1 MSTLIRNA
9 EIITA
14 SDRYR
19 ADVRV
24 EGEKIAAIG
33 EDLTAQPRDEIVEG
47 GDQLLI
53 PGGIDPHV
61 HMALPFMGT
70 VSIDDAESGTIAGIM
85 GGTTGLIDFV
95 IPYKGESLLETLAA
109 WNAKFEGKA
118 AHDWTYH
125 MAITDWD
132 ERIAREIPIVV
143 QEHGI
148 TSFKIFMAYKG
159 ILGVDDTQIFHILEA
174 ARENGVTVTVHAVNG
189 DVQLLL
195 ADRFAER
202 GDIGTPYHALAQP
215 PRAEGE
221 ATGRVID
228 LAQIAGATVYIVHV
242 TCDDAVER
250 IAAARARGEPVWGET
265 CPQYLLLDDSRYD
278 LPDFEG
284 AKYVLSPPLR
294 KREDQEALWNALR
307 TDAISVMG
315 TDHCAFT
322 FKGQK
327 EMGRDDFRKIPNGF
341 MGIEERLALLYT
353 YGVRAGRID
362 LNRWVQLTSANAARI
377 FGLWPRK
384 GTIAVGADA
393 DLVLWDPEAT
403 HTISARTHHSRC
415 DYNVYEGFETVGAP
429 TRVWVRGELAAADG
443 EFVGAPGRGRFITRG
458 RAAAEPGVGAPGPAR
473 VAGAAD

>member
-1 MSTLIRNA
+1 MSFIIKNA
-9 EIITA
+9 DIVTA

-24 EGEKIAAIG
+24 EGEKVVAIG
-33 EDLTAQPRDEIVEG
+33 EDIAAQPGDEIVEG

-95 IPYKGESLLETLAA
+95 IPYKGESLLETLAV

-125 MAITDWD
+125 MAISDWN
-132 ERIAREIPIVV
+132 EEIAREIPIVV
-143 QEHGI
+143 HDHGI

-159 ILGVDDTQIFHILEA
+159 VLQVDDQQIVHILEA
-174 ARENGVTVTVHAVNG
+174 AREHGVTVTVHAVNG
-189 DVQLLL
+189 DIVKLLS
-195 ADRFAER
+195 DRFAESGR
-202 GDIGTPYHALAQP
+202 TGPPFHALGQP
-215 PRAEGE
+215 ARAEGE
-221 ATGRVID
+221 AAGRVID
-228 LAQIAGATVYIVHV
+228 LAAITGATVYIVHT
-242 TCDDAVER
+242 TCDDAVEQ
-250 IAAARARGEPVWGET
+250 IAAARARGESVWGET
-265 CPQYLLLDDSRYD
+265 CPQYLLLDDSYYD

-294 KREDQEALWNALR
+294 KREDQKALWNALR
-307 TDAISVMG
+307 TDAISVVG
-315 TDHCAFT
+315 TDHCAFM

-327 EMGRDDFRKIPNGF
+327 DMGREDFRRIPNGF
-341 MGIEERLALLYT
+341 MGIEERLTLLYT
-353 YGVRAGRID
+353 HGVRTGRID
-362 LNRWVQLTSANAARI
+362 VNRWVQLTSANAARI

-393 DLVLWDPEAT
+393 DLVLWDPEA
-403 HTISARTHHSRC
+403 HRTISARTHHSRC

-443 EFVGAPGRGRFITRG
+443 EFTGAAGRGRFVPRG
-458 RAAAEPGVGAPGPAR
+458 RAAATSSRAG
-473 VAGAAD
+473 VAGTAAD

>member
-1 MSTLIRNA
+1 MNTVIRNA
-9 EIITA
+9 EIVTA

-19 ADVRV
+19 ADVRI
-24 EGEKIAAIG
+24 EGERITAIG
-33 EDLTAQPRDEIVEG
+33 EDLPAQP
-47 GDQLLI
+47 GDQVVDGDGQLLI

-85 GGTTGLIDFV
+85 GGTTCLIDFV
-95 IPYKGESLLETLAA
+95 IPYKGESLLETLAS

-125 MAITDWD
+125 MAISDWND
-132 ERIAREIPIVV
+132 GIAREIPIVV
-143 QEHGI
+143 HEHGI

-159 ILGVDDTQIFHILEA
+159 VLGVDDAQIFHILEA
-174 ARENGVTVTVHAVNG
+174 ARENGVTVNVHAVNG

-202 GDIGTPYHALAQP
+202 GDTGTPYHALAQP

-228 LAQIAGATVYIVHV
+228 LAAITGATVYIVHV

-250 IAAARARGEPVWGET
+250 IAAARARGESVWGET
-265 CPQYLLLDDSRYD
+265 CPQYLLLDDSAYD
-278 LPDFEG
+278 LPDFES

-307 TDAISVMG
+307 TDAISVVG
-315 TDHCAFT
+315 TDHCAFQ

-327 EMGRDDFRKIPNGF
+327 NMGRDDFRKIPNGF
-341 MGIEERLALLYT
+341 MGIEERMALLFT
-353 YGVRAGRID
+353 HGVRTGRID
-362 LNRWVQLTSANAARI
+362 VNRWVELTSTNAARI

-384 GTIAVGADA
+384 GTVAVGADA
-393 DLVLWDPEAT
+393 DLVLWDPEA
-403 HTISARTHHSRC
+403 HRTISARTHHSRC

-429 TRVWVRGELAAADG
+429 TRVWVRGELAAMDG
-443 EFVGAPGRGRFITRG
+443 EFTGAPGRGRFVPRG
-458 RAAAEPGVGAPGPAR
+458 RTAAPMPR
-473 VAGAAD
+473 SMAGATD